1 MSYNTSY
8 SMSYE
13 NNMHILENNL
23 RTINNNYY
31 SVGSN
36 NMNTYMYYSTL
47 SNASSSSYSENSS
60 SSSSR
65 NMNRQPNYTVGQWS
79 IEGIL

>member
-1 MSYNTSY
+1 MSQYINS

-13 NNMHILENNL
+13 SKMHLLENNL

-31 SVGSN
+31 GTSSPSS
-36 NMNTYMYYSTL
+36 MDKSMYYSSMCNT
-47 SNASSSSYSENSS
+47 SYSGNSS

-65 NMNRQPNYTVGQWS
+65 SMSREPNYTVGQWS